1 MNGGNR
7 GLKDININ
15 GYIKRMTFEECYLQ
29 FKPLRV
35 KLTNHYIFLPIDVED
50 VAQLI
55 DMYFWSAYESYKD
68 TKYNFSTIVYTHVIQ
83 KMTKVNRGFN
93 TKKRQAYKGAYSIN
107 EIVSVSADKNTE
119 YQELIVDVNSEFD
132 DVSVL
137 KECVNKTLSE
147 LDKQSAVANKL
158 LIKGFTQREV
168 AEFIG
173 VNQTRVSRYK
183 CDFIKK
189 LEHELSA

>member
-1 MNGGNR
+1 M
-7 GLKDININ
+7 KDININ

>member
-7 GLKDININ
+7 ELKDININ
-15 GYIKRMTFEECYLQ
+15 GDIKQMTFEECYLQ
-29 FKPLRV
+29 FKPLRW
-35 KLTNHYIFLPIDVED
+35 KLTNRYIFLPMDAED

-55 DMYFWSAYESYKD
+55 DTYFWSAYESYKD
-68 TKYNFSTIVYTHVIQ
+68 TKYNFSTIVYMHIIQ

-93 TKKRQAYKGAYSIN
+93 TKMRQAYKGAYSIN
-107 EIVSVSADKNTE
+107 EIISVSADKNTE
-119 YQELIVDVNSEFD
+119 YQELIVDINSEFD

-137 KECVNKTLSE
+137 KECVNKTLSR

-173 VNQTRVSRYK
+173 VNKTRVSRYK